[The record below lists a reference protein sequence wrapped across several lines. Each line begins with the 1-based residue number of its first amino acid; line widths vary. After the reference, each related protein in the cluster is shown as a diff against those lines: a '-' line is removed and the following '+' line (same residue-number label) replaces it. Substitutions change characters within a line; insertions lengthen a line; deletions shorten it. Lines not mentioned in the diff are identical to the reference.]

1 MKHILSLALILSA
14 LLVGC
19 RQTENLPEKEIAAVF
34 FPEAPVE
41 ILTNVAVG
49 MDVINYF
56 NILQRPEGGYR
67 LYFAGFKE
75 SVNGPDFD
83 HQDLHYAE
91 SEDGFHYTY
100 KGKIMDGI
108 VEQSVFLTGE
118 KDKPYGLV
126 GRVYEKGRLNLFL
139 WKSEDGIV
147 FGDKTL
153 LLIKWHDTQNVM
165 VPRNG
170 KLTLYTRTW
179 ADNWTNRKNAV
190 AEYTPDGERL
200 TEITPLAGDF
210 LYNAAPCPVDERH
223 DLLFPTY
230 FNNKYPA
237 GSTDTCYF
245 KCFVADGVYTR
256 EIPSNLNHWMEPDEK
271 WMLAAPGFV
280 SVGGER
286 YLAYNT
292 RNVSHDALYVKG
304 MESRYKLIKAV
315 VQYESAPKEALSV
328 QRIWDQGYSAFPSI
342 VRYKDALYV
351 SFREGESHIFDENG
365 IAAGKTRILRSTD
378 DGKHWKSVALL
389 SKEGYD
395 LRDPKLSITADG
407 RLMVIQGGSVYVDKQ
422 LVNRIPQVSFSADGR
437 SFTDPEPVDYP
448 IPGGYAWFWR
458 MTWNEGSGYTV
469 NYGEA
474 DENLLELLKTTD
486 GKHFEKITDIAL
498 GGFPNETTVRF
509 LPDGRMAMLVR
520 RERED
525 RLAYLGV
532 SEAPFT
538 QWTFRPLRFQIGGP
552 EMAVLPDGSLIVGG
566 RAYFENGEPRTCL
579 WKGNAEGDF
588 EVWKILPSGGD
599 NSYPGIL
606 VEDGE
611 LKVVYY
617 SSHELTRPDG
627 RPRAGIYLANLHY
640 L

>member
-1 MKHILSLALILSA
+1 MKHALSLAIILSA
-14 LLVGC
+14 LLAGC
-19 RQTENLPEKEIAAVF
+19 SQKEKEIVAVR
-34 FPEAPVE
+34 FPEPPVE
-41 ILTNVAVG
+41 ILTNETVG

-56 NILQRPEGGYR
+56 NIIQRPEGGYR
-67 LYFAGFKE
+67 LYFAGYSE
-75 SVNGPDFD
+75 SVNGPEFD
-83 HQDLHYAE
+83 HQDLYYAE

-100 KGKIMDGI
+100 KGKIMDGV

-126 GRVYEKGRLNLFL
+126 GRVFEKGRLNLFL
-139 WKSEDGIV
+139 WKSKDGIE

-153 LLIKWHDTQNVM
+153 LLIKWHDTQNAM
-165 VPRNG
+165 VPRDG
-170 KLTLYTRTW
+170 KLKLYTRIW
-179 ADNWTNRKNAV
+179 ADDWTNRKNAV

-200 TEITPLAGDF
+200 TEIKPLAGDF

-223 DLLFPTY
+223 DILFPTY

-237 GSTDTCYF
+237 GSTDTCFF
-245 KCFVADGVYTR
+245 KSFVADGFYTR
-256 EIPSNLNHWMEPDEK
+256 EIPCNLNDWIEPDEK
-271 WMLAAPGFV
+271 WMLAAPGFITIN
-280 SVGGER
+280 GER

-292 RNVSHDALYVKG
+292 RNVSHDASYKG
-304 MESRYKLIKAV
+304 MVSRYKLIKAL
-315 VQYESAPKEALSV
+315 VQYDSAHKEAMRV
-328 QRIWDQGYSAFPSI
+328 ERIWEQGYSAFPSI
-342 VRYKDALYV
+342 VRYKDAWYV

-378 DGKHWKSVALL
+378 CKHWKSVALL

-422 LVNRIPQVSFSADGR
+422 LVKRIPQVSFSADGR
-437 SFTDPEPVDYP
+437 SFSDPEPVDYP

-458 MTWNEGSGYTV
+458 MTWHEGTGYTV

-474 DENLLELLKTTD
+474 DENMLELLKTTD
-486 GKHFEKITDIAL
+486 GRHFEKITDIAL
-498 GGFPNETTVRF
+498 DGFPNETTVRF
-509 LPDGRMAMLVR
+509 LPDGRMLMLVR
-520 RERED
+520 REKED
-525 RLAYLGV
+525 RMAYLGV
-532 SEAPFT
+532 SEPPYSNWQFKS
-538 QWTFRPLRFQIGGP
+538 LRFQIGGP
-552 EMAVLPDGSLIVGG
+552 EMAVLPDGSLLIGG
-566 RAYFENGEPRTCL
+566 RGYFENGETKTCL
-579 WKGNAEGDF
+579 WKGNADGDF
-588 EVWKILPSGGD
+588 ELWKTLPSGGD

-606 VEDGE
+606 VEDKE